1 MYIIK
6 RPITGTH
13 MLLPAWPY
21 TQPRRRS
28 GRGALN
34 EVARAKH
41 FGAFGPTGKP
51 VCALMFAVVVLML
64 KLTNKQTNKQTNNQT
79 NKQSDKHTNKQT
91 NKQTNQTNK
100 QANRQS
106 NKHTHNTKTRR
117 LAPATPLEA

>member
-1 MYIIK
+1 
-6 RPITGTH
+6 

-64 KLTNKQTNKQTNNQT
+64 KLTNKQTNKQTTKQTNNQT
-79 NKQSDKHTNKQT
+79 NTQTNKQT
-91 NKQTNQTNK
+91 NKQTKQTNK
-100 QANRQS
+100 QTDNQTS
-106 NKHTHNTKTRR
+106 THTTQTRDALHQQR
-117 LAPATPLEA
+117 L